1 MTSQYLE
8 EKRKYD
14 DNLLNVI
21 SSIRYD
27 KYPIMLIGS
36 GSLQS
41 QKYYSDYDIDNF
53 IKKEEVKTAYEKF
66 KQILENIKNN
76 TNLYF
81 IELKMQTLDNQKY
94 KIQPNQQLSLKEF
107 TKYYKNIEYVKIDLV
122 NFSDNTFMEVSINYI
137 INNSNSEKTTEEY
150 IKGLQESIKELIDD
164 KMYYKALKRYYNIF
178 RAENKEKE
186 QVKLTK
192 FFNSDIGV
200 YYRLKSN
207 LEAIN
212 LVKEYYDD
220 NLVNKR
226 IEENLKV
233 INKYNLTLDKLNKYI
248 NDEGLKQLK
257 KMKLI

>member
-8 EKRKYD
+8 EKRRYD
-14 DNLLNVI
+14 DNLLNII

-27 KYPIMLIGS
+27 KYPVMLIGS

-41 QKYYSDYDIDNF
+41 QKYYSDYDIDNY
-53 IKKEEVKTAYEKF
+53 IKKEDVKIAYEKF
-66 KQILENIKNN
+66 KQILQNIKDNN
-76 TNLYF
+76 SLYF
-81 IELKMQTLDNQKY
+81 IELKLQTLDNQKY
-94 KIQPNQQLSLKEF
+94 KIKPNQQLTLKEF
-107 TKYYKNIEYVKIDLV
+107 SKYYKNIDYVKIDLV
-122 NFSDNTFMEVSINYI
+122 NFSENTFMEVSINYK
-137 INNSNSEKTTEEY
+137 INLDTERTTEEY

-186 QVKLTK
+186 QVELTK
-192 FFNSDIGV
+192 FFNSDIGI

-212 LVKEYYDD
+212 LVKEHYDND
-220 NLVNKR
+220 LVNKR
-226 IEENLKV
+226 IDENLKA
-233 INKYNLTLDKLNKYI
+233 INKYNLSLDKLNKYI

>member
-8 EKRKYD
+8 EKRRYD
-14 DNLLNVI
+14 DNLLNII

-27 KYPIMLIGS
+27 KYPIILIGS

-53 IKKEEVKTAYEKF
+53 VEKEDVKTAYKKF
-66 KQILENIKNN
+66 RQILENIKNN

-81 IELKMQTLDNQKY
+81 IEFKIQTLDNQKY
-94 KIQPNQQLSLKEF
+94 KIKPNQQLTLKEF
-107 TKYYKNIEYVKIDLV
+107 TKYYKNIDYIKIDLV
-122 NFSDNTFMEVSINYI
+122 NFSNNTFMEVSINYMF
-137 INNSNSEKTTEEY
+137 NNSNTERTTEEY

-186 QVKLTK
+186 QVELTK
-192 FFNSDIGV
+192 FFNSDVGI

-212 LVKEYYDD
+212 LVKEHYDND
-220 NLVNKR
+220 LVNKR
-226 IEENLKV
+226 IDENLKV
-233 INKYNLTLDKLNKYI
+233 INKYNLSLDKLNKYI